1 VLPDRIRTAGRAHP
15 AEPLVDLADPV
26 DPERD
31 HVRGPEDAPV
41 TLVEYGDFQCPY
53 CGQAEPVIRELLA
66 EFSTDLRYVF
76 RHLPLEDVHE
86 YAQRAAEAAEA
97 AGA

>member
-1 VLPDRIRTAGRAHP
+1 MAGIGFTVSLFIAEIALEGDALEQAKVGILAASVLATGLGWLVFRAINVLPDRIRTAGRAHP

-41 TLVEYGDFQCPY
+41 TLVEYGDFQCP
-53 CGQAEPVIRELLA
+53 
-66 EFSTDLRYVF
+66 
-76 RHLPLEDVHE
+76 
-86 YAQRAAEAAEA
+86 
-97 AGA
+97 